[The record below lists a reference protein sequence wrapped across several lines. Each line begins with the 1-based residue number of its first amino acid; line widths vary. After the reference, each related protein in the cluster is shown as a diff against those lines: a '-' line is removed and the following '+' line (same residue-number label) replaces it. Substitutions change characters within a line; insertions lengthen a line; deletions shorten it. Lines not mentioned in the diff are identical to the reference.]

1 MYLCPTGNALRVFKI
16 VLVGVFRLVSLY
28 VFILV
33 SVPAPRELCAAC
45 VYISECACI

>member
-1 MYLCPTGNALRVFKI
+1 MYLCPTGNALRVFRI
-16 VLVGVFRLVSLY
+16 VLAGVFRLVSSY